1 MKTLPVFVRSF
12 YILMRL
18 FFYLL
23 YNPFA
28 WTYDLVA
35 SIVSL
40 GMWKNWV
47 MSVLPNLDGPYIL
60 EIGHGPGYLQKAL
73 GNRLP
78 QIKCVCGLDLSR
90 TMGRITRKRLM
101 RGGIAPNLVNGSAQ
115 QLPFSRETFQ
125 QVVATFPAEYI
136 LQPETFTEVWRVLK
150 PGGTF
155 VILPLA
161 WITGQAIPERAA
173 AWLFHITGQAPAW
186 DERILE
192 PIKKI
197 GFRTKPVWI
206 TFKSSK
212 LLVILADKPNLL

>member
-1 MKTLPVFVRSF
+1 MKTLPVFVRSL
-12 YILMRL
+12 YIFLRL

-35 SIVSL
+35 NIVSL

-47 MSVLPNLDGPYIL
+47 VSVLPYLDGPYIL
-60 EIGHGPGYLQKAL
+60 EIGHGPGHLQKAL
-73 GNRLP
+73 RNKLP
-78 QIKCVCGLDLSR
+78 KAKCVCGLDLSR
-90 TMGRITRKRLM
+90 TMGRITRKRLV
-101 RGGIAPNLVNGSAQ
+101 RGGIVPRLVNGRAQ
-115 QLPFSRETFQ
+115 QLPFSKETFH

-136 LQPETFTEVWRVLK
+136 IQPETFIEVWRVLK
-150 PGGTF
+150 LGGAF

-161 WITGQAIPERAA
+161 WITGQAIHERAA
-173 AWLFHITGQAPAW
+173 AGLFHITGQAPAW

-197 GFRTKPVWI
+197 GFQTKVEWI